1 MSNLTSKQIEKMTEA
16 MRQEHG
22 ANAEEI
28 QSALKRAMTVGDLKK
43 LLNGVDES
51 LPIELE
57 VVIEVTE
64 EGNCAT
70 QPGLLIHH
78 YQVREEDEGFPRLTL
93 VGAPP
98 QNAEAYAEAFEL
110 DLEKQ

>member
-1 MSNLTSKQIEKMTEA
+1 MSNLNPKQIELMSEA

-28 QSALKRAMTVGDLKK
+28 QSALKRAMTVGNLKK
-43 LLNGVDES
+43 LLNGVDDS
-51 LPIELE
+51 LPVELE

-64 EGNCAT
+64 DGNCAT
-70 QPGLLIHH
+70 QPGLLIH
-78 YQVREEDEGFPRLTL
+78 YFQVREGDEGFPRLTL
-93 VGAPP
+93 VGAAP